1 MREGPKSV
9 ILAILKARRSYLT
22 EEMTPF
28 GVVLAPQGVIQTP
41 DPLLGCGL
49 LAISSVIWADMAPQG
64 VIQGSK
70 RGQNGSFWGSQN
82 DPSDRWFWP
91 FSPPKPGQEGSQKGS
106 KKGSKPPLLDPSGT
120 PPRGSR
126 GHLKARRSYFWPFLQ
141 SFWPPG
147 ALGGSFRGPN
157 MTILGGSF
165 WPSERSRGRTR
176 GGTGG

>member
-9 ILAILKARRSYLT
+9 ILANLKARRSYLT

-49 LAISSVIWADMAPQG
+49 LAISSVILAPRGPGG
-64 VIQGSK
+64 VIQGPK

-91 FSPPKPGQEGSQKGS
+91 FSPPKPGQEGSKKGS
-106 KKGSKPPLLDPSGT
+106 KKGSKPPLLDPLG
-120 PPRGSR
+120 PLWE
-126 GHLKARRSYFWPFLQ
+126 GHFRVITCSKWDL
-141 SFWPPG
+141 
-147 ALGGSFRGPN
+147 ALGGVQNDPFGP
-157 MTILGGSF
+157 LWDPSQGG
-165 WPSERSRGRTR
+165 PGAV
-176 GGTGG
+176 